1 MQSKISILIPVYNTE
16 KYLHQCLTSAI
27 EQTLEEIEII
37 VVNDASTDGSLAIIQ
52 EFQKKDSRIHLIN
65 FTENQGN
72 GIGRNTAIQNATAE
86 YILFLDSD
94 DWLEHNTAELTYN
107 KARANHYQAVVF
119 GYTQHFEFL
128 RKKNKDK
135 LPNYQEGDA
144 DFYKYLLMNRKGLY
158 SMPWIYLFS
167 RKLLVENEI
176 KFSKGINFEDVIF
189 VAEALYRIDRI
200 GVINHLPLYNYR
212 IRQHSIM
219 QSTSKKKIDDLYT
232 AHIYLKEFLKEK
244 GIFKQYQEA
253 YLVRFLNDCVA
264 KSFIDYFKMSKNQRD
279 NELHSFMRNIRKS
292 GIMSLKNL
300 TFLGKIHKKLD
311 ISEKETIKYY
321 KIYYRFL
328 CAIKY
333 YYLIHKFTFK
343 TNYAFH
349 KLFYYKSK
357 HI

>member
-27 EQTLEEIEII
+27 KQTLEEIEII
-37 VVNDASTDGSLAIIQ
+37 VVNDASTDGSLAIIK
-52 EFQKKDSRIHLIN
+52 EFQKKDSRIQLIN

-72 GIGRNTAIQNATAE
+72 GIGRNTAIQKATAE

-128 RKKNKDK
+128 RKKNKDEMPLYK
-135 LPNYQEGDA
+135 ENDPN
-144 DFYKYLLMNRKGLY
+144 FYEYFLMHRKGFY

-167 RKLLVENEI
+167 RKLLVENKI

-189 VAEALYRIDRI
+189 IAEALYRVDRI

-219 QSTSKKKIDDLYT
+219 QSTSKKKIDDLYS
-232 AHIYLKEFLKEK
+232 AHNYLKEFLKEK
-244 GIFKQYQEA
+244 EIFKQYQQA
-253 YLVRFLNDCVA
+253 YLVRFLVDCVA
-264 KSFIDYFKMSKNQRD
+264 FSFMDYFKMSQNQKD
-279 NELHSFMRNIRKS
+279 KELNDFMKSIRKS
-292 GIMSLKNL
+292 TILSKDNLLLLKEVSREL
-300 TFLGKIHKKLD
+300 SPK
-311 ISEKETIKYY
+311 EKETKKYY
-321 KIYYRFL
+321 KMASNFLWGIKSLYR
-328 CAIKY
+328 Y
-333 YYLIHKFTFK
+333 TKFMNK
-343 TNYAFH
+343 LGIQLH
-349 KLFYYKSK
+349 RLFYYLK
-357 HI
+357 